1 MLNRIFSAIIFAML
15 AIQLS
20 GCAGAIIGAGA
31 AAIGASSTEKGFA
44 TSITDTSISLKI
56 RDKFIQTDID
66 LLEGV
71 SIQVDDGNV
80 LLVGRIENQ
89 ELKVKASKLAWE
101 VRGVR
106 SIINEIEI
114 AEKVSLKDR
123 AKDASAGAN
132 LRRLLITDMNINSL
146 NYSIEVVSGIVYLTG
161 IAKDASERDRV
172 IEHARNLTY
181 VNQVENYIILQDD
194 PRD

>member
-56 RDKFIQTDID
+56 RDKFIQTDMD

-114 AEKVSLKDR
+114 AEKVSIKDR

>member
-1 MLNRIFSAIIFAML
+1 MVNRIFSAIILTIVAV
-15 AIQLS
+15 QLS
-20 GCAGAIIGAGA
+20 GCAGAILAGGV
-31 AAIGASSTEKGFA
+31 AAIGASSSEKGFA
-44 TSITDTSISLKI
+44 TSINDTSISLKI
-56 RDKFIQTDID
+56 RDKFVQTDID
-66 LLEGV
+66 LVEGI

-106 SIINEIEI
+106 SVINEIEI

-123 AKDASAGAN
+123 ATDAAAAAN
-132 LRRLLITDMNINSL
+132 LRRLLISDLNINSL

-161 IAKDASERDRV
+161 IAKDEAERDRV
-172 IEHARNLTY
+172 IEHARNLSY
-181 VNQVENYIILQDD
+181 VKRVENYVILQDD

>member
-1 MLNRIFSAIIFAML
+1 MFNRFFSGIFIIITAIY
-15 AIQLS
+15 LS

-31 AAIGASSTEKGFA
+31 AAIGASSSEKGFA

-66 LLEGV
+66 LIEGI

-89 ELKVKASKLAWE
+89 ELKFQASKLAWE

-106 SIINEIEI
+106 SVINEVEI
-114 AEKVSLKDR
+114 SEKVSLKDR
-123 AKDASAGAN
+123 AKDATAAAN

-146 NYSIEVVSGIVYLTG
+146 NYSIEVVSGVVYITG
-161 IAKDASERDRV
+161 IAKDANERDRV
-172 IEHARNLTY
+172 TQHARNLSY
-181 VNQVENYIILQDD
+181 VEKVEDYVILQDD

>member
-1 MLNRIFSAIIFAML
+1 MFNRIFSAIIL
-15 AIQLS
+15 AIVTIQLS
-20 GCAGAIIGAGA
+20 GCAGAIIAGGA

-44 TSITDTSISLKI
+44 TSINDTSISLKI

-66 LLEGV
+66 LVEGI

-80 LLVGRIENQ
+80 LLVGWIENQ

-106 SIINEIEI
+106 SVINEIEI

-123 AKDASAGAN
+123 AKDAAASAN
-132 LRRLLITDMNINSL
+132 LRRLLITDLDINSL
-146 NYSIEVVSGIVYLTG
+146 NYSIEVVSGIVYITG
-161 IAKDASERDRV
+161 IAKDDAERDRV
-172 IEHARNLTY
+172 IAHARNLSY
-181 VNQVENYIILQDD
+181 VKRVENYVILQDD

>member
-56 RDKFIQTDID
+56 RDKFIQTDMD

>member
-1 MLNRIFSAIIFAML
+1 MFNRIFSAIILTIIAV
-15 AIQLS
+15 QLS
-20 GCAGAIIGAGA
+20 GCASAILAGGV
-31 AAIGASSTEKGFA
+31 AAIGASSSEKGFA
-44 TSITDTSISLKI
+44 TSINDTSISLKI
-56 RDKFIQTDID
+56 RDKFVQTDMD
-66 LLEGV
+66 LVEGI

-106 SIINEIEI
+106 SVINEIEI

-123 AKDASAGAN
+123 ATDAAAAAN
-132 LRRLLITDMNINSL
+132 LRRLLITDLNINSL

-161 IAKDASERDRV
+161 IAKDEAERDRV
-172 IEHARNLTY
+172 IEHARNLSY
-181 VNQVENYIILQDD
+181 VKRVENYVILQDD

>member
-1 MLNRIFSAIIFAML
+1 M
-15 AIQLS
+15 
-20 GCAGAIIGAGA
+20 
-31 AAIGASSTEKGFA
+31 
-44 TSITDTSISLKI
+44 
-56 RDKFIQTDID
+56 D
-66 LLEGV
+66 LVEGI

-106 SIINEIEI
+106 SVINEIEI

-123 AKDASAGAN
+123 AKDAAAAAN
-132 LRRLLITDMNINSL
+132 LRRLLITDLNINSL

-161 IAKDASERDRV
+161 IAKDEAERDRV
-172 IEHARNLTY
+172 IEHARNLSY
-181 VNQVENYIILQDD
+181 VKRVENYVILQDD

>member
-1 MLNRIFSAIIFAML
+1 MLNKFLSAIFFIIL
-15 AIQLS
+15 AIHLS

-44 TSITDTSISLKI
+44 TSISDTSISLKI

-66 LLEGV
+66 LVEGI

-80 LLVGRIENQ
+80 LLVGRIETQ
-89 ELKVKASKLAWE
+89 ELKFQASKLAWE

-106 SIINEIEI
+106 SVINDVVISDT
-114 AEKVSLKDR
+114 VSLKDR
-123 AKDASAGAN
+123 AKDATAGAN

-146 NYSIEVVSGIVYLTG
+146 NYSIEVVSGVVYITG
-161 IAKDASERDRV
+161 IAKDANERDKV
-172 IEHARNLTY
+172 IQHARNLSY
-181 VNQVENYIILQDD
+181 VEKVEDYVILQDD

>member
-1 MLNRIFSAIIFAML
+1 MFNRIFSAIILTIIAV
-15 AIQLS
+15 QLS
-20 GCAGAIIGAGA
+20 GCAGAILAGGA
-31 AAIGASSTEKGFA
+31 AAIGASSSEKGFA
-44 TSITDTSISLKI
+44 TSINDTSISLKI
-56 RDKFIQTDID
+56 RDKFVQTDID
-66 LLEGV
+66 LVEGI

-106 SIINEIEI
+106 SVINEIEI

-123 AKDASAGAN
+123 ATDAAAAAN
-132 LRRLLITDMNINSL
+132 LRRLLITDLNINSL

-161 IAKDASERDRV
+161 IAKDEAERDRV
-172 IEHARNLTY
+172 IEHARNLSY
-181 VNQVENYIILQDD
+181 VKRVENYVILQDD

>member
-1 MLNRIFSAIIFAML
+1 MFNRFFSGIFIIITAIH
-15 AIQLS
+15 LS

-31 AAIGASSTEKGFA
+31 AAIGASSSEKGFA

-66 LLEGV
+66 LIEGI

-89 ELKVKASKLAWE
+89 ELKFQASKLAWE

-106 SIINEIEI
+106 SVINEVEI
-114 AEKVSLKDR
+114 SEKVSLKDR
-123 AKDASAGAN
+123 AKDATAAAN

-146 NYSIEVVSGIVYLTG
+146 NYSIEVVSGVVYITG
-161 IAKDASERDRV
+161 IAKDANERDRV
-172 IEHARNLTY
+172 TQHARNLSY
-181 VNQVENYIILQDD
+181 VEKVEDYVILQDD

>member
-15 AIQLS
+15 ASQLS

-56 RDKFIQTDID
+56 RDKFIQTDMD

>member
-1 MLNRIFSAIIFAML
+1 MLYKIFSATVLAMFAF
-15 AIQLS
+15 QLS

-56 RDKFIQTDID
+56 RDKFIQTDMD

-89 ELKVKASKLAWE
+89 ELKVLASKLAWE

-172 IEHARNLTY
+172 LEHARNLAY
-181 VNQVENYIILQDD
+181 VNRVENYIILQDD

>member
-1 MLNRIFSAIIFAML
+1 MFNRIFSAIILTIVAV
-15 AIQLS
+15 QLS
-20 GCAGAIIGAGA
+20 GCAGAILAGGV
-31 AAIGASSTEKGFA
+31 AAIGASSSEKGFA
-44 TSITDTSISLKI
+44 TSINDTSISLKI
-56 RDKFIQTDID
+56 RDKFVQTDMD
-66 LLEGV
+66 LVEGI

-106 SIINEIEI
+106 SVINEIEI

-123 AKDASAGAN
+123 AEDAAAAAN
-132 LRRLLITDMNINSL
+132 LRRLLITDLNINSL

-161 IAKDASERDRV
+161 IAKDEAERDTV
-172 IEHARNLTY
+172 IEHARNLSY
-181 VNQVENYIILQDD
+181 VKRVENYVILHDD

>member
-1 MLNRIFSAIIFAML
+1 MFNRIFSAIIL
-15 AIQLS
+15 TVIAIQLS
-20 GCAGAIIGAGA
+20 GCAGAILAGGA
-31 AAIGASSTEKGFA
+31 AAIGASSSEKGFA
-44 TSITDTSISLKI
+44 TSINDTSISLKI
-56 RDKFIQTDID
+56 RDKFVQTDID
-66 LLEGV
+66 LVEGI

-106 SIINEIEI
+106 SVINEIEI

-123 AKDASAGAN
+123 AKDAAAAAN
-132 LRRLLITDMNINSL
+132 LRRLLISDLNINSL

-161 IAKDASERDRV
+161 IAKGEAERDTV
-172 IEHARNLTY
+172 IEHARNLSY
-181 VNQVENYIILQDD
+181 VKRVENYVILQDD